1 MQVKDNGKKGL
12 NKEELDLQD
21 KTSLLSLLFE
31 TTGSHYI
38 AQDGTRVT
46 LQPQPMITGMCHYLI
61 FLFCFLNV
69 CVCTHMPVEVKD
81 LAGGGSL
88 LPSTMWYSDS
98 GCQALAQA
106 SSSTESS

>member
-38 AQDGTRVT
+38 AQ
-46 LQPQPMITGMCHYLI
+46 Y
-61 FLFCFLNV
+61 
-69 CVCTHMPVEVKD
+69 
-81 LAGGGSL
+81 SL
-88 LPSTMWYSDS
+88 EHKRS
-98 GCQALAQA
+98 ALAFQVNTI
-106 SSSTESS
+106 SGLSHFGPNF